1 MSKHYLAFIAD
12 LIDSRHIVDRA
23 KVQERIKSELG
34 AINRQFA
41 GILVS
46 NFTLTL
52 GDEFQALLEPL
63 EAVSRLIDEIDLRLD
78 LPLRIGLGYGTLLTA
93 VDPTQSIGADGE
105 AYWRARE
112 ALNELKADDGQT
124 RVKVSG
130 FGEWQDPLL
139 NSLLETT
146 ELIKRRWTT
155 LQRDTVKAMLEA
167 DIYSDSFLQVEFA
180 KTLGIRPSSLTK
192 RLSAGNVKP
201 YIRARRIFARTME
214 IWHVD

>member
-1 MSKHYLAFIAD
+1 MCIRD
-12 LIDSRHIVDRA
+12 
-23 KVQERIKSELG
+23 
-34 AINRQFA
+34 
-41 GILVS
+41 
-46 NFTLTL
+46 
-52 GDEFQALLEPL
+52 
-63 EAVSRLIDEIDLRLD
+63 
-78 LPLRIGLGYGTLLTA
+78 
-93 VDPTQSIGADGE
+93 SIGADGE

-167 DIYSDSFLQVEFA
+167 CLLYTSREWRLHRCKLFLLCLF
-180 KTLGIRPSSLTK
+180 
-192 RLSAGNVKP
+192 
-201 YIRARRIFARTME
+201 F
-214 IWHVD
+214 